1 MAMNSQK
8 RILSLGVLSLAIGG
22 ALAFLLRPE
31 AAGDDAVASVP
42 QPRTPEGNK
51 SRFAELRSMPAES
64 GEADQ
69 YNQERW
75 GHLADN
81 VLVMPHADT
90 TGDIYFQDTKVF
102 VGLDGKGNKKY
113 LRAIHR
119 PVYAP
124 NLKRLTKADMK
135 ELPTI
140 QVDDWKPGPMMEKL
154 KNIKHAKTPGDLPEN
169 MQHLH
174 PLYEGNADQDEGSA
188 EPSAPAKQG

>member
-1 MAMNSQK
+1 MVMTSQQ
-8 RILSLGVLSLAIGG
+8 RIVALGLLSLAIGG

-31 AAGDDAVASVP
+31 GGPSDAVASVP
-42 QPRTPEGNK
+42 APRSPEANK
-51 SRFAELRSMPAES
+51 SRTAQLRSMESES
-64 GEADQ
+64 GEAEE
-69 YNQERW
+69 YNQSRW
-75 GHLADN
+75 GHLTDE

-90 TGDIYFQDTKVF
+90 SGDIYFQDTKVY

-140 QVDDWKPGPMMEKL
+140 QVDDWKPGPMMDKL
-154 KNIKHAKTPGDLPEN
+154 KKVKHAKSPSDMPEG

-174 PLYEGNADQDEGSA
+174 PLYEGDAGQSPAGSG
-188 EPSAPAKQG
+188 EPAPAKQG

>member
-1 MAMNSQK
+1 MAMNSQQ
-8 RILSLGVLSLAIGG
+8 RILALGVLSLAVGVG
-22 ALAFLLRPE
+22 LAFLLRAKGP
-31 AAGDDAVASVP
+31 ASDSLASVP
-42 QPRTPEGNK
+42 EPRAPVVNK
-51 SRFAELRSMPAES
+51 SFQAQLRSMPAES

-75 GHLADN
+75 GHLADD

-90 TGDIYFQDTKVF
+90 TGDIYFQDTKIYQ
-102 VGLDGKGNKKY
+102 GLDGKGNKKY

-119 PVYAP
+119 AVYAP

-140 QVDDWKPGPMMEKL
+140 QIDDWKPGPMMDKL
-154 KNIKHAKTPGDLPEN
+154 KNIKHAKSPGDLPED

-174 PLYEGNADQDEGSA
+174 PLYEGDADQGGGGA
-188 EPSAPAKQG
+188 EPSTPAKQG